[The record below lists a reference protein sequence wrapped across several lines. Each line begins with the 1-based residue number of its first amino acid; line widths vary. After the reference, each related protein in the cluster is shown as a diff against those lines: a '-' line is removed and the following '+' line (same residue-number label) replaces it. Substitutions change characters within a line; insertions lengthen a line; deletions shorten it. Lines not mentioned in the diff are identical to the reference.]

1 MKQPGNAHDEALAAA
16 LGLAAERAQKNA
28 HGEALRGLPAHSQEF
43 TARMDALLG
52 EAPAGEKAAPRPRVR
67 VWTRR
72 RAAALAAA
80 ACVAVC
86 SMAVYAA
93 AVRFGRR
100 TTREVTDEYI
110 SFSWEENEDVAPSET
125 LYAVAALPEGYEE
138 DLARRQQTSGILSQ
152 TFTDPDAPDAPMI
165 VFTQHAQVGLLS
177 VNNETDEK
185 QDVLVNGAEGF
196 YVCNY
201 ADEAAGRE
209 GMSALF
215 WNNGD
220 KLFDLCVFGEAM
232 SAETLTAMAESVC
245 AVPAE

>member
-1 MKQPGNAHDEALAAA
+1 M
-16 LGLAAERAQKNA
+16 
-28 HGEALRGLPAHSQEF
+28 
-43 TARMDALLG
+43 
-52 EAPAGEKAAPRPRVR
+52 
-67 VWTRR
+67 
-72 RAAALAAA
+72 
-80 ACVAVC
+80 
-86 SMAVYAA
+86 
-93 AVRFGRR
+93 
-100 TTREVTDEYI
+100 TDEYI

-138 DLARRQQTSGILSQ
+138 DLARRQQTRGILSQ

-232 SAETLTAMAESVC
+232 SAEALTAMAESVC
-245 AVPAE
+245 AVPAA